1 MSDNQQEQNT
11 PPTPP
16 EQSNEAT
23 PPPHSPSQT
32 PPPAP
37 MGSMN
42 QTPPPPN
49 YTGQPIPG
57 ADKKILAGLLGIFLG
72 AFGIHKFVLGYQK
85 EGIIMLVITVATC
98 GLGSMV
104 TSIIGLIEGIMY
116 ITKTDEEFVQTYI
129 TNQKP
134 WF

>member
-1 MSDNQQEQNT
+1 MSENQQNQNT
-11 PPTPP
+11 PPPTP
-16 EQSNEAT
+16 Q
-23 PPPHSPSQT
+23 
-32 PPPAP
+32 AP
-37 MGSMN
+37 MN

-85 EGIIMLVITVATC
+85 EGIIMLVLFVISCGTV
-98 GLGSMV
+98 S
-104 TSIIGLIEGIMY
+104 SIIGLIEGIIY